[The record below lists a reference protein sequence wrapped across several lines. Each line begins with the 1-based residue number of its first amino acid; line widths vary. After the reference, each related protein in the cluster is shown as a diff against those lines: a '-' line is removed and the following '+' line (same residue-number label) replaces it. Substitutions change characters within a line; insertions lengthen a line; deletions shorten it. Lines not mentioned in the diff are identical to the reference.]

1 MHINA
6 RVSFVVCDV
15 WLPSVVSVPVG
26 SHKVFPNVTRVFQAY
41 HGHAQALEVLLQGA
55 REVDQGDEAG
65 RTALALASLRGH
77 TDCVHTLLS
86 QGASPHAVDTQYG
99 RSAVHLAGKG
109 AQPRGS
115 AKEAQPRGLSQ
126 GAQPRGSAEEAQ
138 PRGLA

>member
-1 MHINA
+1 M
-6 RVSFVVCDV
+6 
-15 WLPSVVSVPVG
+15 
-26 SHKVFPNVTRVFQAY
+26 
-41 HGHAQALEVLLQGA
+41 LLQGA

-109 AQPRGS
+109 AQPRGLSQGGS
-115 AKEAQPRGLSQ
+115 AKRLSQEAQPRGLSH
-126 GAQPRGSAEEAQ
+126 GST
-138 PRGLA
+138 PGLLVIYISV